1 METLLRIFATVEARM
16 TSSRLPGK
24 VVLPALEIPMLSHL
38 FRRLQAVPS
47 LAGIVLATTT
57 NASDDVL
64 VDIAQAH
71 GVLVHRG
78 GEEDVLGRVVDAA
91 VSVGAEVIVG
101 ITADCPIIDPDL
113 IEQTIRVFLAN
124 DVDYASNSLISSYPD
139 GMDTSVARV
148 PAMIAAAAEATRPDE
163 REHTFRF
170 IVTRPERFRQIA
182 LVAPPSL
189 HWPGLGL
196 TLDEEADYVVIR
208 TLIEKLGEM
217 DPLFSCGSAIEYLRE
232 HPELQEV
239 NRQVHRRSTDVT

>member
-1 METLLRIFATVEARM
+1 M
-16 TSSRLPGK
+16 
-24 VVLPALEIPMLSHL
+24 LPALGTPMLSHL
-38 FRRLQAVPS
+38 FRRLEAVPS
-47 LAGIVLATTT
+47 LTGIVLATTT

-64 VDIAQAH
+64 VDLAHSH

-78 GEEDVLGRVVDAA
+78 SEEDVLGRVVDAA
-91 VSVGAEVIVG
+91 VAVGADAIVG

-124 DVDYASNSLISSYPD
+124 DVDYASNALISSYPD

-148 PAMIAAAAEATRPDE
+148 SAMLAAANEATRPDE

-196 TLDEEADYVVIR
+196 TLDEDADYVVIR
-208 TLIEKLGEM
+208 TLIEDLGGTNPVFGCEA
-217 DPLFSCGSAIEYLRE
+217 SIHYLRDN
-232 HPELQEV
+232 PRLQDV
-239 NRQVHRRSTDVT
+239 NKLVHRRSTDLT